1 MNAESARGS
10 ERRASENTINGR
22 TSSESRSTES
32 ARSNPVGCQLAG
44 ASAHH
49 KEASAISKSTA
60 PAPASRSALVLAF
73 ATIYLIWGSTYL
85 GIRVAIESMPGFLMA
100 GVRFTFAG
108 LLLFV
113 FLRFRGAAW
122 PTARQ
127 WSANAVIGTFLLL
140 GGNGLVVWAEQT
152 VPTGVTAL
160 LIGVQ
165 PLFFVLTE
173 WAWPGGSRPTLV
185 TTASLLLGFAGV
197 AWLAAPWE
205 TSAHGGLHLPG
216 VIAVLGAC
224 VFWAIGSIYSR
235 HAKHGA
241 DPFLASSLQM
251 LCGGAALFVAALLHG
266 DLAQLDLPHITL
278 RSWTAFAYLIVFGSL
293 VAFSTFVWL
302 IKHST
307 PARVATYAYVNP
319 VVAVFLGW
327 WILDEP
333 VTARTLIASA
343 VIVTAVVVIT
353 MEKNRPSAR
362 TTQ

>member
-1 MNAESARGS
+1 MSAEPARSS
-10 ERRASENTINGR
+10 ERLASENTLNGKTAPEIR
-22 TSSESRSTES
+22 PAEAPVPDFASR
-32 ARSNPVGCQLAG
+32 QFAG
-44 ASAHH
+44 TPA
-49 KEASAISKSTA
+49 KTDA
-60 PAPASRSALVLAF
+60 PAPTPTSRSALILAF
-73 ATIYLIWGSTYL
+73 ATIYIIWGSTYL

-100 GVRFTFAG
+100 GVRFLFAG
-108 LLLFV
+108 LLLFA
-113 FLRFRGAAW
+113 FLRFRGAPW

-127 WSANAVIGTFLLL
+127 WRANAVIGTFLLL

-173 WAWPGGSRPTLV
+173 WAWPGGSRPTLI

-205 TSAHGGLHLPG
+205 SSAHGGLHLPG

-251 LCGGAALFVAALLHG
+251 LCGGASLLIAALLHG
-266 DLAQLDLPHITL
+266 DLTQLDVAHITL
-278 RSWTAFAYLIVFGSL
+278 RSWTAFAYLVAFGSL

-307 PARVATYAYVNP
+307 PARVSTYAYVNP

-333 VTARTLIASA
+333 VTTRTIIASA
-343 VIVTAVVVIT
+343 VIVTAVVIIT
-353 MEKNRPSAR
+353 MEKNKPAAR
-362 TTQ
+362 TAK